1 MIDHMWLEPNVVRDA
16 VRDEVFFL
24 DVSAVGEDARS
35 LRIRAD
41 IAELLERPCVTDER
55 DSTVRLMARPSV
67 LESDEGFAI
76 DVADGVT
83 EITGNTT
90 RALIYG
96 FYDWM
101 RRRMLGGTI
110 DERIVSIPSQPI
122 RMIDHWDQTDGSVER
137 GYAGES
143 IFFGRWN
150 SNEHHEY
157 LEFPERGDSDVFRGD
172 MARIEA
178 YARFLASVGI
188 NAVSLN
194 NVNVRG
200 VAIRLIT
207 HPWLDRVAQIARIFS
222 EYAIDTYLSV
232 NFAAPKI
239 IGGLD
244 TCDPLDPAVNAWWR
258 RTVDDIYAMI
268 PDFGGFV
275 VKADSEGEP
284 GPFSYGRDHADGANM
299 FARALEPHG
308 GRVIWRAFVYDCH
321 MDWRDRTL
329 DRARAAYDT
338 FRPLDGRF
346 EANAILQVKFGPI
359 DFQPSEPLS
368 PLIGAMRHTNLIVE
382 FQITAEYLGHQI
394 DVNYMLPQW
403 LASLDTDTGY
413 DADTAVTVPAYLPLA
428 AVDRRNIGYAAVANI
443 GMDDNWT
450 GHKLAQANLYGY
462 GRMCWD
468 GSLTADAIAREWT
481 SLTFARTD
489 DEARETI
496 EWMLDTSNATY
507 ESYVAPLGVGFMVK
521 RENHYGVGVNDFE
534 YDRWGTYHYSDRD
547 GTGVDRTV
555 ATGTGYIGQYAPRI
569 AAALED
575 AGTCPDDVLLFFHHV
590 PYTHVLH
597 SGKTVI
603 QHIYDTH
610 FAGVEAVD
618 DYIRRWDGLRGRID
632 DATFEN
638 VAERLQRQRRNA
650 IEWRDQI
657 NTYFHRMS
665 GIPDSHGRSIHR

>member
-1 MIDHMWLEPNVVRDA
+1 MIDHMWLEPDVVRDA
-16 VRDEVFFL
+16 VRDDSFYL
-24 DVSAVGEDARS
+24 DVTAVGEDRRS

-41 IAELLERPCVTDER
+41 IAELLERPCAANPQDA
-55 DSTVRLMARPSV
+55 TVRLIARPSV
-67 LESDEGFAI
+67 LESDEGFVI
-76 DVADGVT
+76 DAVDGAA

-90 RALIYG
+90 RALVYG
-96 FYDWM
+96 FYDWL
-101 RRRMLGGTI
+101 RRRMLGETI
-110 DERIVSIPSQPI
+110 DGRIVSIPSQPI

-150 SNEHHEY
+150 SNEHREFT
-157 LEFPERGDSDVFRGD
+157 EFPERTDADVFRGD
-172 MARIEA
+172 MDRIER

-200 VAIRLIT
+200 AAVRLIV

-222 EYAIDTYLSV
+222 SYAIDTYLSV
-232 NFAAPKI
+232 NFAAPRI

-258 RTVDDIYAMI
+258 QTVDDIYATI

-299 FARALEPHG
+299 FARAFEPHG

-346 EANAILQVKFGPI
+346 ARNAILQVKFGPI

-382 FQITAEYLGHQI
+382 FQIAAEYLGHQI
-394 DVNYMLPQW
+394 DINYALPQW
-403 LASLDTDTGY
+403 LASLATDTGY
-413 DADTAVTVPAYLPLA
+413 DADAAVTVPAYLPLA
-428 AVDRRNIGYAAVANI
+428 AVDRRNVGYAAVANV

-450 GHKLAQANLYGY
+450 GHRLAQANLYGY

-468 GSLTADAIAREWT
+468 GSLTADDIAREWT
-481 SLTFARTD
+481 SLTFARAD
-489 DEARETI
+489 ADARDTI
-496 EWMLDTSNATY
+496 EWILDTSNATY
-507 ESYVAPLGVGFMVK
+507 ESYAAPLGVGFMVK
-521 RENHYGVGVNDFE
+521 RENHYGVGINDFE

-569 AAALED
+569 AATLED
-575 AGTCPDDVLLFFHHV
+575 AGTCPDGMLLFFHHV

-610 FAGVEAVD
+610 FAGVDTVD
-618 DYIRRWDGLRGRID
+618 EYIRRWSALEGRID
-632 DATFEN
+632 EATFSN

-650 IEWRDQI
+650 VEWRDQI
-657 NTYFHRMS
+657 NTYFLRMS
-665 GIPDSHGRSIHR
+665 GIPDEHGRLIYR